1 MYDIESLATIIILSV
16 LILIY
21 LYLLLSPNQPR
32 LPKKPFNVVIQR
44 DTKEN
49 FDKFLKN
56 MKGGYESYDWMKEAK
71 FDDPYEVYNRSE
83 KHKEDDFF
91 LDLPEQDL
99 YGNSKSEKDRFEDDE
114 EDEEDNKPIIPST
127 EYVCESNAWL
137 TIRSELNYKY
147 LWMHGTEES
156 WMGASA
162 TMETPI
168 HRKAFI
174 IHPIIHNN
182 CNGSEGWVL
191 LQEGDSDHFITMVS
205 PTPSSTSTTAGSEA
219 SSSLMNRDAWVIKLG
234 TNDKNIAFQLKS
246 YHWLLEKD
254 GYVLNKELMAFINVL
269 PENDYPVRG
278 HSGSGWNGK
287 KPAKREFGTMMH
299 YQLVNSS
306 LILTAIAKEKAE
318 VSQTKEEDNEFIKKI
333 QLFSN
338 PNNEKRVISF
348 GLYGNKPKYNV
359 GAIKNAEL
367 VKTYF
372 PGWICRFYITNDVLN
387 ATIDKLKELGSEIE
401 SIPSG
406 MGYTSGMFWRFLVA
420 DDPTVDRYIVRDV
433 DSRLNARDR
442 FVSPRYVFSLSFAS
456 LFAFCAFC
464 AFFVFFAFVS
474 SVFLELQ

>member
-1 MYDIESLATIIILSV
+1 
-16 LILIY
+16 
-21 LYLLLSPNQPR
+21 
-32 LPKKPFNVVIQR
+32 
-44 DTKEN
+44 
-49 FDKFLKN
+49 
-56 MKGGYESYDWMKEAK
+56 
-71 FDDPYEVYNRSE
+71 
-83 KHKEDDFF
+83 
-91 LDLPEQDL
+91 
-99 YGNSKSEKDRFEDDE
+99 
-114 EDEEDNKPIIPST
+114 
-127 EYVCESNAWL
+127 
-137 TIRSELNYKY
+137 
-147 LWMHGTEES
+147 MHGTEES

-174 IHPIIHNN
+174 IHPIVHNN

-191 LQEGDSDHFITMVS
+191 LQEGDSDHFVMMVS
-205 PTPSSTSTTAGSEA
+205 PTPSSASGSEA
-219 SSSLMNRDAWVIKLG
+219 STLMNRDAWVIKLG

-246 YHWLLEKD
+246 YHWLLEKAGD
-254 GYVLNKELMAFINVL
+254 ILNKELMAFINVL

-278 HSGSGWNGK
+278 HSGTGWNRK

-306 LILTAIAKEKAE
+306 LILAAIAKEKAE
-318 VSQTKEEDNEFIKKI
+318 VTQTKEEDDELVKKI

-359 GAIKNAEL
+359 GAIRNAEL

-372 PGWICRFYITNDVLN
+372 PGWICRFYVTNDVIN
-387 ATIDKLKELGSEIE
+387 ATVDKLKDLGSEIE

-442 FVSPRYVFSLSFAS
+442 
-456 LFAFCAFC
+456 
-464 AFFVFFAFVS
+464 
-474 SVFLELQ
+474 